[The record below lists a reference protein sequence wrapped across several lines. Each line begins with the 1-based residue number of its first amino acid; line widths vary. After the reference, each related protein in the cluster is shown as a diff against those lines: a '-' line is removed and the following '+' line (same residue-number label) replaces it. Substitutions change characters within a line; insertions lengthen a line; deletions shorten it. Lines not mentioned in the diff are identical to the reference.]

1 MLMMITAAEI
11 ANVITAAAMG
21 CFYIHGAIVISVAE
35 RYAIL
40 NCTDSILKL
49 TLGFL

>member
-1 MLMMITAAEI
+1 MTITAAEI
-11 ANVITAAAMG
+11 ANVLIAAAMG
-21 CFYIHGAIVISVAE
+21 CFYIHGAIIISVTE
-35 RYAIL
+35 RDPIF